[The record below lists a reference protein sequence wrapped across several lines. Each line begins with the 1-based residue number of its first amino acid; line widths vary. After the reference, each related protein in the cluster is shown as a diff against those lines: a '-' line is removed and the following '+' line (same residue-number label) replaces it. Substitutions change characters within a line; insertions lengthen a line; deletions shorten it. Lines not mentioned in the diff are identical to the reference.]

1 MQKPAILLIHRSG
14 QDVSVDDLRDDA
26 DVLSLTPE
34 QGALE
39 NVNLNQFQIVLVDR
53 SLEKLQL
60 IPFLELS
67 QARGEYQSTPFICF
81 YGELQ
86 SSIHTSWFQE
96 GHSSKNFDRI
106 LELYSSWLKGN
117 EGVQESLKLGP
128 IEISLS
134 LPEMKITDFDYNET
148 VHLTP
153 REYKIL
159 LELLQTPGRP
169 VTRDRLMEVAWPAA
183 SDVKPRTIDVHIAS
197 LRKKLGPFKSYIRSI
212 QSTGYIISMTFQ

>member
-1 MQKPAILLIHRSG
+1 MQKPALLLIHRSE
-14 QDVSVDDLRDDA
+14 QDVSVDDLRKYA
-26 DVLSLTPE
+26 DVLSLSPE
-34 QGALE
+34 QGVLE
-39 NVNLNQFQIVLVDR
+39 NVNLNQFQIVLIDR
-53 SLEKLQL
+53 GLGKSQL

-67 QARGEYQSTPFICF
+67 HARGEYQSTPFICF
-81 YGELQ
+81 FGESQ
-86 SSIHTSWFQE
+86 STVHPSWIQE
-96 GHSSKNFDRI
+96 GHYSKNFDSI
-106 LELYSSWLKGN
+106 LELYRSWLKGTDRA
-117 EGVQESLKLGP
+117 QESLKLGP

-159 LELLQTPGRP
+159 LELLQAPGRP

-197 LRKKLGPFKSYIRSI
+197 LRKKLGPFKNYIRSI